1 MRSAPEQTTPTGT
14 QDVEME
20 SAGSPDH
27 HPSLGKYDADDLD
40 LIAPRRTA
48 IATASRAKSTIA
60 PRIQVSAMLVK
71 GFSGNDD
78 DDDRARS
85 WLSKVKSAF
94 VRDQAPDE

>member
-40 LIAPRRTA
+40 LSHPDAPP
-48 IATASRAKSTIA
+48 SHGVQGKVNDCSSY
-60 PRIQVSAMLVK
+60 PSVSN

-85 WLSKVKSAF
+85 C
-94 VRDQAPDE
+94 